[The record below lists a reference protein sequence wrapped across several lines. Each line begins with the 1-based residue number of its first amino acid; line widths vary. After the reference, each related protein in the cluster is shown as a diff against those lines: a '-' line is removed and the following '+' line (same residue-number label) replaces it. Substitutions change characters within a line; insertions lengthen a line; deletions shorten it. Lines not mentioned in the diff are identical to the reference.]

1 MTNNTIYDIMVVAQ
15 KFKKKDTGEL
25 PSKISM
31 DSPTPTF
38 QQEVMPA
45 TTPSNN
51 TIWWI
56 LGVIMIVGVGY
67 YHHKNR
73 KSHQNDPRVTPK
85 WDPPGTNRCSES
97 V

>member
-1 MTNNTIYDIMVVAQ
+1 MQDKIVRLEHHYDIMVVA
-15 KFKKKDTGEL
+15 KEFRKDAGEL

-38 QQEVMPA
+38 QQEVIPA

-56 LGVIMIVGVGY
+56 LGVVLIVGVGY
-67 YHHKNR
+67 YLYKDE
-73 KSHQNDPRVTPK
+73 KKETK
-85 WDPPGTNRCSES
+85 
-97 V
+97 

>member
-1 MTNNTIYDIMVVAQ
+1 MTNNTIYDIMVVA
-15 KFKKKDTGEL
+15 KEFRKDAGEL

-38 QQEVMPA
+38 QQEVIPA

-56 LGVIMIVGVGY
+56 LGVVLIVGVGY
-67 YHHKNR
+67 YLNKQR
-73 KSHQNDPRVTPK
+73 KD
-85 WDPPGTNRCSES
+85 DEI
-97 V
+97 